1 MAKIVIG
8 KSPEQLQREADEKNR
23 ERLANIQEQE
33 MKQQKQLREM
43 VLKQKRNKMIVL
55 AVAGVVIFALLIF
68 GTWNTFFK
76 KQLNVN
82 DITGV
87 VAQYQSSLPDYSYA
101 GIEGFIRANFDKW
114 YNDQLL
120 FDEKTNRSFEYIK
133 SDLNTLTIDEIR
145 RDSRNA
151 LFVRVYFSV
160 DIESKLVDKKGEEG
174 EKIIGETT
182 VTRTRFYIPIE
193 YHYNRNAEGQAITV
207 GYAAIGR
214 LSLYMLEKTDQTDYI
229 KSDWFKFDEE
239 QKYETKDGDYASAVI
254 RVEKSLKDLYD
265 GIADNT
271 QYNSL
276 RPFVNENN
284 VKFKSINSFE
294 FYKAPNA
301 MNLNAYVTYIVETAD
316 GFQYINSNY
325 LLLEAV
331 GEGQTKTWVIKTII

>member
-33 MKQQKQLREM
+33 MKQQKQLRDM
-43 VLKQKRNKMIVL
+43 VLKQKRNRMIVL
-55 AVAGVVIFALLIF
+55 AVAGVVIFALLLF

-76 KQLNVN
+76 KQLDIN
-82 DITGV
+82 DVAGV
-87 VAQYQSSLPDYSYA
+87 VAQYRSSLPDYSYA
-101 GIEGFIRANFDKW
+101 GLEGFIRTNFDKW
-114 YNDQLL
+114 YNDQLML
-120 FDEKTNRSFEYIK
+120 DEKTNRSFEYIR
-133 SDLNTLTIDEIR
+133 SDLSTLAIDEVR
-145 RDSRNA
+145 HDSNSA

-174 EKIIGETT
+174 EIIIGETT
-182 VTRTRFYIPIE
+182 RTRTRFYIPIE
-193 YHYNRNAEGQAITV
+193 YHYNKNAAGQALTV
-207 GYAAIGR
+207 GYAAAGR
-214 LSLYMLEKTDQTDYI
+214 LSLYMLEKTDQTDYVE
-229 KSDWFKFDEE
+229 SDWFKFDEE
-239 QKYETKDGDYASAVI
+239 QRYENNDGDYTSAVI

-265 GIADNT
+265 GVADNT

-276 RPFVNENN
+276 RTFVNENN
-284 VKFKSINSFE
+284 VKFISINSFA

-301 MNLNAYVTYIVETAD
+301 MNLNAYVTYIIETED
-316 GFQYINSNY
+316 GFQYLNSNY